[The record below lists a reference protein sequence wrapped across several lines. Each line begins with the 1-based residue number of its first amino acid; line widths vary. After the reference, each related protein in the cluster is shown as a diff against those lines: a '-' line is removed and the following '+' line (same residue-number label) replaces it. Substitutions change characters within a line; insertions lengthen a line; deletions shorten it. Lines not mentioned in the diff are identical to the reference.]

1 MYTIF
6 LPYVDA
12 EQIKGTI
19 DNLKATG
26 ESIDIILVATSTDA
40 KPYEDYKLLV
50 CPDGL
55 TATSTLK
62 ALAKAAEES
71 DGDIVFYY
79 TKLNTLLPGYNGLQR
94 FDQVLTETG
103 SVMVYADYY
112 SVKADG
118 KLERYPVIDLQEGA
132 LRDDFNFGSLLC
144 YDKDAFIELVDG
156 LKEDYKAA
164 GLYDLRLA
172 IMREGEIMHIGEFLY
187 TDIETDSR
195 KSGEK
200 IFDYVD
206 PRNRASQIEME
217 KACTEHLKLIGAWLS
232 PEKESID
239 FGEEQFPVEASV
251 IIPVR
256 NRVRT
261 IRDAVDSVLMQKAP
275 FKFNVIVVDN
285 HSTDGTTEALQEY
298 KDDERVIH
306 VIPDRDDLGIGGCWN
321 YGAARPECGKFTL
334 QLDSDDLYSDDNVI
348 KRIVD
353 EFYRQNCA
361 MLIGS
366 YMLTDINK
374 NQLPPGVIDHREW
387 TDDNGANNALR
398 INGLGAPRCFYT
410 PVLREYKLPNTSYG
424 EDYALGL
431 QISRTFRI
439 GRIYDVLYL
448 CRRWEDNSDAALDVD
463 KMNAHNR
470 YKDSIRTQ
478 ELYARIIENDVD
490 DSCIVEIEGTKE

>member
-1 MYTIF
+1 MYIFF
-6 LPYVDA
+6 LPYIDA
-12 EQIKGTI
+12 DQIKDTVK
-19 DNLKATG
+19 NLKDTG
-26 ESIDIILVATSTDA
+26 ADLEIVLVASNEDA
-40 KPYEDYKLLV
+40 KPYDNCKLIV
-50 CPDGL
+50 CPEGM
-55 TATSTLK
+55 TATSTIKKIAECSAASK
-62 ALAKAAEES
+62 AET
-71 DGDIVFYY
+71 VFVYN
-79 TKLNTLLPGYNGLQR
+79 KLNTLMPGYFGLQR
-94 FDQVLTETG
+94 FEQVLTETG
-103 SVMVYADYY
+103 AIMVYSDYY

-118 KLERYPVIDLQEGA
+118 TRERHPVIDLQEGA
-132 LRDDFNFGSLLC
+132 LRDDFNFGSLLAM
-144 YDKDAFIELVDG
+144 DKEALVSIADD
-156 LKEDYKAA
+156 LDVEYKAA
-164 GLYDLRLA
+164 GMYDLRLHF
-172 IMREGEIMHIGEFLY
+172 MREGLIIHVGEFLY

-200 IFDYVD
+200 LFDYVD

-217 KACTEHLKLIGAWLS
+217 KACTEHLKAIGAWLS
-232 PEKESID
+232 PEKKSID
-239 FGEEQFPVEASV
+239 FSEEKFPVEASV

-285 HSTDGTTEALQEY
+285 HSTDGTTEALNEY
-298 KDDERVIH
+298 KDDERVVH

-353 EFYRQNCA
+353 EFYKQNCG

-366 YMLTDINK
+366 YMLTDFNK
-374 NQLPPGVIDHREW
+374 NTLPPGVIDHREW

-410 PVLREYKLPNTSYG
+410 PVLRKYKLPNTSYG

-431 QISRTFRI
+431 EISRTFRI

-463 KMNAHNR
+463 KMNANNR

-478 ELYARIIENDVD
+478 ELLARILENDSED
-490 DSCIVEIEGTKE
+490 

>member
-6 LPYVDA
+6 LPYTDP
-12 EQIKGTI
+12 EQIKGTVE
-19 DNLKATG
+19 NLKNTG
-26 ESIDIILVATSTDA
+26 CPIEIVLVSTAADVEPFEGLKILH
-40 KPYEDYKLLV
+40 
-50 CPDGL
+50 CPDGM

-62 ALAKAAEES
+62 KLAETAARS
-71 DGDIVFYY
+71 KGDTVFVYN
-79 TKLNTLLPGYNGLQR
+79 KLNTLLPGYNGLER
-94 FDQVLTETG
+94 FDQVLNETG
-103 SVMVYADYY
+103 SMMVYADYY
-112 SVKADG
+112 SVKANG
-118 KLERYPVIDLQEGA
+118 NRESYPVIDLQEGA
-132 LRDDFNFGSLLC
+132 LRDDFNFGSLLAF
-144 YDKDAFIELVDG
+144 DKESFVDMINELED
-156 LKEDYKAA
+156 DYKAA
-164 GLYDLRLA
+164 GMYDLRLH
-172 IMREGEIMHIGEFLY
+172 IMREGLITHVGEFLY
-187 TDIETDSR
+187 TDIETDAR

-217 KACTEHLKLIGAWLS
+217 KACTEHLKAIGGWLS
-232 PEKESID
+232 PEKQSID
-239 FGEEQFPVEASV
+239 FSEEQFPVEASV

-261 IRDAVDSVLMQKAP
+261 IKDAVDSVLMQKAN

-285 HSTDGTTEALQEY
+285 HSTDGTTEALQSY
-298 KDDERVIH
+298 TDPRVVH
-306 VIPDRDDLGIGGCWN
+306 VVPDRDDLGIGGCWN
-321 YGAARPECGKFTL
+321 YGAARPECGKFAL
-334 QLDSDDLYSDDNVI
+334 QLDSDDLYSDENVMQ
-348 KRIVD
+348 RIVD
-353 EFYRQNCA
+353 EFYKQNCA

-374 NQLPPGVIDHREW
+374 NMLPPGVIDHREW

-410 PVLREYKLPNTSYG
+410 PVLREYKLPNCSYG

-448 CRRWEDNSDAALDVD
+448 CRRWEDNSDAALDIN

-478 ELYARIIENDVD
+478 ELLARILMNEVD
-490 DSCIVEIEGTKE
+490 E